1 MPGLTGAVNPAPV
14 FFWAIIR
21 HQGPQYPAGIN
32 AEGDLIVKITALLHA
47 AFLVS
52 DLAQARAFYEGV
64 LGLAPDP
71 ARPELGY
78 PGVWYTLDAGQQ
90 LHLMQ
95 LPSPEAGLQRP
106 EHGGRDRHV
115 ALAVDELEGLTARLE
130 AAGVA
135 FTRSRS
141 GRAALFCRDP
151 DGNALEF
158 NQHKT

>member
-1 MPGLTGAVNPAPV
+1 M
-14 FFWAIIR
+14 
-21 HQGPQYPAGIN
+21 
-32 AEGDLIVKITALLHA
+32 KITALLHA

-52 DLAQARAFYEGV
+52 DLAQARTFYEGV

-78 PGVWYTLDAGQQ
+78 TGVWYTLAAGQQ
-90 LHLMQ
+90 LHLMC
-95 LPSPEAGLQRP
+95 LPDPEAGLQRP

-115 ALAVDELEGLTARLE
+115 ALAIDDLAALTARLE
-130 AAGVA
+130 AAGIA
-135 FTRSRS
+135 YSRSRS

-158 NQHKT
+158 NAHQA